1 MKYMFSWKFFRICV
15 IRNIGSNYHNVLFIY
30 KYIQRVCLLFKYR
43 IGYFYNFSYTIYTFT
58 PLIFILPK
66 ISKTDERY
74 EMLKCIPNK
83 DLLFV
88 RNQSNTT
95 HTYVF
100 LDNGPFSLSM
110 TEYPEALI
118 YILYKNGLYQ
128 WSFYTFLY
136 FNRRFL

>member
-1 MKYMFSWKFFRICV
+1 MQNHKIKQKQNKKAGRGAPAPLFLRTNKPAQIICC
-15 IRNIGSNYHNVLFIY
+15 
-30 KYIQRVCLLFKYR
+30 KYI
-43 IGYFYNFSYTIYTFT
+43 TM
-58 PLIFILPK
+58 PK

-74 EMLKCIPNK
+74 EMLKHIPKK

-118 YILYKNGLYQ
+118 YILYKNGLDV
-128 WSFYTFLY
+128 SET
-136 FNRRFL
+136 RHICR

>member
-1 MKYMFSWKFFRICV
+1 MQNHKNKQNQIKRGPRPFFTHPHKILAQIICC
-15 IRNIGSNYHNVLFIY
+15 
-30 KYIQRVCLLFKYR
+30 KYI
-43 IGYFYNFSYTIYTFT
+43 TM
-58 PLIFILPK
+58 PK

-74 EMLKCIPNK
+74 EMLKNIPKK

-118 YILYKNGLYQ
+118 YLLYKNGLDV
-128 WSFYTFLY
+128 SET
-136 FNRRFL
+136 RHICR

>member
-1 MKYMFSWKFFRICV
+1 M
-15 IRNIGSNYHNVLFIY
+15 
-30 KYIQRVCLLFKYR
+30 
-43 IGYFYNFSYTIYTFT
+43 
-58 PLIFILPK
+58 PK

-74 EMLKCIPNK
+74 EMLKNIPKK

-95 HTYVF
+95 HTYVLNATYTYVF

-118 YILYKNGLYQ
+118 YLLYKNGLDV
-128 WSFYTFLY
+128 SET
-136 FNRRFL
+136 RHICR

>member
-1 MKYMFSWKFFRICV
+1 MQNKQKNKTKMGAVRGDPHPFFTHAQAQIICC
-15 IRNIGSNYHNVLFIY
+15 
-30 KYIQRVCLLFKYR
+30 KYI
-43 IGYFYNFSYTIYTFT
+43 TM
-58 PLIFILPK
+58 PK

-74 EMLKCIPNK
+74 EMLKHIPKK

-118 YILYKNGLYQ
+118 YILYKNGLDV
-128 WSFYTFLY
+128 SET
-136 FNRRFL
+136 RHICR

>member
-1 MKYMFSWKFFRICV
+1 MQNKKNKQKTKQKGRAGKPTPFFYAQTNKPAQIICC
-15 IRNIGSNYHNVLFIY
+15 
-30 KYIQRVCLLFKYR
+30 KYI
-43 IGYFYNFSYTIYTFT
+43 TM
-58 PLIFILPK
+58 PK

-74 EMLKCIPNK
+74 EMLKHIPKK

-118 YILYKNGLYQ
+118 YILYKNGLDV
-128 WSFYTFLY
+128 SET
-136 FNRRFL
+136 RHICR

>member
-1 MKYMFSWKFFRICV
+1 MQNHKIKQKQNQKTNQTKPNKKGKRAFFLRTIPAKIICC
-15 IRNIGSNYHNVLFIY
+15 
-30 KYIQRVCLLFKYR
+30 KYI
-43 IGYFYNFSYTIYTFT
+43 TM
-58 PLIFILPK
+58 PK

-74 EMLKCIPNK
+74 EMLKNIPKK

-118 YILYKNGLYQ
+118 YLLYKNGLDVGE
-128 WSFYTFLY
+128 T
-136 FNRRFL
+136 RHICR